1 MTALAK
7 IAKSTR
13 QNTQLEAAGA
23 EFLVLGH
30 LLIQGIAAYKT
41 YTNQA
46 GYDLIATNPTHHTVA
61 RIQVKSRWKTNDD
74 GFIIQNFDCDFVVV
88 ALLNRGIK
96 HRTHEI
102 KAPEFFVFPVD
113 ELESLP
119 RSSRWGKITFRR
131 IPQFES
137 YRNRWDY
144 IEQFLAPAPTD
155 EELEASYRAMAADT
169 ERENEALQWAE
180 AMIGDAFDETR

>member
-1 MTALAK
+1 MTTLANTN
-7 IAKSTR
+7 KSTR

-30 LLIQGIAAYKT
+30 LLLQGIAAYKT

-46 GYDLIATNPTHHTVA
+46 GYGLIATNPTQHTAA
-61 RIQVKSRWKTNDD
+61 RIQVKSRWKSNAS

-88 ALLNRGIK
+88 TLLNRGLKDGTGAI
-96 HRTHEI
+96 RS
-102 KAPEFFVFPVD
+102 PEFFIFPVD
-113 ELESLP
+113 VLELLP
-119 RSSRWGKITFRR
+119 RSPNWGKITLRH
-131 IPQFES
+131 IPQLES

-144 IEQFLAPAPTD
+144 IQQFLAPTPSD

-169 ERENEALQWAE
+169 ARENDALQWAE
-180 AMIGDAFDETR
+180 ALIGDALDETR